1 MEEVVTQFES
11 FFDASMRRQL
21 TELASAY
28 PEKRSLEVDF
38 TELEKFNPDLADGLL
53 ANPDEYLSAAKKAV
67 ASSSQAYLPASV
79 QGEAKKFQPH
89 VRIKNL
95 RYPEVSVQF
104 LGSEHLN
111 KLVKVDGVISWITQI
126 SPCMKTAVWEC
137 LHCEHKTKVFT
148 DKHAIKQPRVCP
160 ACNRSNFKLVEESSE
175 FINIQRANMQ
185 DLVENL
191 RGNAPT
197 THVEL
202 WIEDDQVNRIAPGEK
217 VTISGILRLRPVKEG
232 KGGQGRSSVYA
243 KFLDVV
249 HLEKKEEDFEAL
261 EVTPEEETQIIE
273 LSKDKKLYE
282 KIVRSIAPGVFGYD
296 EMKQSIALQLFGGTP
311 NKFLPDGQRIRNDI
325 HVLLIGDPGCLVADE
340 RVVMG
345 NGAIER
351 IGDLGERHLQ
361 EIELPMLTGQGYK
374 RDVAT
379 VFHAYPKQ
387 PVLEILTESG
397 KSIKGTY
404 NHPLLAVNGMT
415 REWKRLDEIKVGD
428 RVATVPWIP
437 CTITKLVETNWKKTK
452 RHWGPRSRTK
462 MPHNVDSTLAGLL
475 GYWLGDGWVNRTVV
489 ACLVNEEEQDL
500 VPLLSKAIKKKFGIV
515 PKTRREQRKNKK
527 PLAQIALYDVDAA
540 ANLQFLR
547 EKRVPKLIMRSGN
560 KVASEFLAW
569 LFEADGCVFSKGRG
583 KHAIQLKSSSIE
595 LLRDVQVLL
604 LRFGI
609 HSRIVERN
617 LCIRR
622 ADSIKKYSE
631 AVGFRSKKKKAK
643 LRELV
648 KARSNLHHKRG
659 KDLSERVVAVRPA
672 GVADVFDV
680 EIPKGHRFVANGV
693 ISHNTSKSTLLSY
706 VSRLAPKCIMVGGKS
721 ASSVGL
727 TASAE
732 KDEITGGW
740 ILKAGAMVLAN
751 GGMVCVDELDKM
763 NDEDRGAMHQSMEQ
777 QIISVAKA
785 GLITQFQSRT
795 SVLAAANPKH
805 GRFDPNALPAQ
816 QFDLSPTLLSRFDLI
831 FPIRDVLDDSQDR
844 KIASHILLGHKL
856 AAEKQKPADDSPVM
870 PAIPV
875 DFLRK
880 YIAFARKNICPIL
893 STEAAEKIKE
903 FYLEMR
909 HLGKQQN
916 NYPITA
922 RYIEGIIRLAEASAK
937 VRLSKVVE
945 IRDAERAIALQ
956 QFVLKEVFMDKD
968 TGRIDSDI
976 ISIGQPKSKID
987 KMRTILSI
995 IGVLEKKFDQVDI
1008 DDVVKDSGD
1017 AAIDEQTCRRIIDD
1031 LLRQG
1036 ELFSPKPGYVK
1047 NTTRSK
1053 D

>member
-1 MEEVVTQFES
+1 MEEVVTQFEQ
-11 FFDASMRRQL
+11 FFDSSMRRQL

-38 TELEKFNPDLADGLL
+38 AELEKFNTDLADGLL
-53 ANPDEYLSAAKKAV
+53 VNPDEYISAARKAL
-67 ASSSQAYLPASV
+67 ANSSQAYLPASV

-89 VRIKNL
+89 VRVKNL

-111 KLVKVDGVISWITQI
+111 KLVKVDGVVSWITQI

-137 LHCEHKTKVFT
+137 LHCEHKEKTFT
-148 DKHAIKQPRVCP
+148 DKHTIKQPRVCS
-160 ACNRSNFKLVEESSE
+160 ACARSNFKLVEESSE

-202 WIEDDQVNRIAPGEK
+202 WMEDDIVNRIAPGEK

-232 KGGQGRSSVYA
+232 KGQSSGHSSVYA

-249 HLEKKEEDFEAL
+249 HLEKKEEDFEEL
-261 EVTPEEETQIIE
+261 EVTPEEETRIIE

-282 KIVRSIAPGVFGYD
+282 KIVKSIAPGIFGYD

-311 NKFLPDGQRIRNDI
+311 NKFLPDGQRIRNDV
-325 HVLLIGDPGCLVADE
+325 HVLLIGDPG
-340 RVVMG
+340 
-345 NGAIER
+345 
-351 IGDLGERHLQ
+351 
-361 EIELPMLTGQGYK
+361 
-374 RDVAT
+374 
-379 VFHAYPKQ
+379 
-387 PVLEILTESG
+387 
-397 KSIKGTY
+397 
-404 NHPLLAVNGMT
+404 
-415 REWKRLDEIKVGD
+415 
-428 RVATVPWIP
+428 
-437 CTITKLVETNWKKTK
+437 
-452 RHWGPRSRTK
+452 
-462 MPHNVDSTLAGLL
+462 
-475 GYWLGDGWVNRTVV
+475 
-489 ACLVNEEEQDL
+489 
-500 VPLLSKAIKKKFGIV
+500 
-515 PKTRREQRKNKK
+515 
-527 PLAQIALYDVDAA
+527 
-540 ANLQFLR
+540 
-547 EKRVPKLIMRSGN
+547 
-560 KVASEFLAW
+560 
-569 LFEADGCVFSKGRG
+569 
-583 KHAIQLKSSSIE
+583 
-595 LLRDVQVLL
+595 
-604 LRFGI
+604 
-609 HSRIVERN
+609 
-617 LCIRR
+617 
-622 ADSIKKYSE
+622 
-631 AVGFRSKKKKAK
+631 
-643 LRELV
+643 
-648 KARSNLHHKRG
+648 
-659 KDLSERVVAVRPA
+659 
-672 GVADVFDV
+672 
-680 EIPKGHRFVANGV
+680 
-693 ISHNTSKSTLLSY
+693 TSKSTLLSY

-831 FPIRDVLDDSQDR
+831 FPIRDVLDESQDR

-856 AAEKQKPADDSPVM
+856 AAEKQKPEDDSPVM
-870 PAIPV
+870 PAIPI

-880 YIAFARKNICPIL
+880 YIAFARKNIFPIL
-893 STEAAEKIKE
+893 SQEASDKIKE

-909 HLGKQQN
+909 RMGKQQN

-922 RYIEGIIRLAEASAK
+922 RYIEGIIRLSEASAK
-937 VRLSKVVE
+937 VRLSQVVE
-945 IRDAERAIALQ
+945 VQDAERAIALQ

-1008 DDVVKDSGD
+1008 DDVVKDADD
-1017 AAIDEQTCRRIIDD
+1017 AAIDNQTCRRIIDD

-1036 ELFSPKPGYVK
+1036 ELFSPKPGYIK